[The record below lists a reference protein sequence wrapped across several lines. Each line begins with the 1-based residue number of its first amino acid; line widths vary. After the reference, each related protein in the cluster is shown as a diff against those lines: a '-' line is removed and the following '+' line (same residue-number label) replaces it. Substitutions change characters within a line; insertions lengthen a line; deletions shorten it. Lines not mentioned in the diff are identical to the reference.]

1 MERINLTEKRDILT
15 SLNDAIHKFFID
27 INLYCIMIL
36 EKLICA
42 EAQDIHNIF
51 REFESIKIHLRLQNY
66 NSILQ
71 SGLTRQN
78 IIIHFYIWF

>member
-1 MERINLTEKRDILT
+1 MPYINFLLVG
-15 SLNDAIHKFFID
+15 
-27 INLYCIMIL
+27 NLYCIMLL
-36 EKLICA
+36 ENLICA
-42 EAQDIHNIF
+42 EVQDIHNIF